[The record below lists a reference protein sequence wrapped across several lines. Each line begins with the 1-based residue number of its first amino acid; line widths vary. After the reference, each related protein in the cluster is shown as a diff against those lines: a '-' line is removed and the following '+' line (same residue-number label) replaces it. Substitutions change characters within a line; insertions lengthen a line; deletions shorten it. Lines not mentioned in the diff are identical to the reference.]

1 MSELLTHLG
10 STEVLLAIFLG
21 TFFLF
26 LLCAL
31 VRPYRVSNSFLLLI
45 CLLALVLTLASLAVE
60 GTKEIVRIGA
70 LAIVVALLL
79 APLLLIWNGIV
90 ILKRESGKFANYLPL
105 LLGVV
110 IAAGEIASMLFL
122 VRDSFDVLAGVR
134 RPILFAVGAS
144 VFYVA
149 ALLLAFVLYMLLL
162 PLLSRKRSFDAV
174 IIHGCALIRGDQVSR
189 ILARRL
195 DLALKLYRRSKG
207 KALLIDSG
215 GQGSDETVSEAAA
228 MRDYL
233 LEKGVSAEQILLED
247 QSHST
252 KENLSFSARILAER
266 GAGGR
271 VALVTSDYHVFRCLW
286 IAKELAFRC
295 KGFGA
300 PVAAYYWPSA
310 VIREFVAVYSRKRYF
325 IAAFLGYL
333 LLVVLPT
340 AYMLLH
346 GA

>member
-1 MSELLTHLG
+1 
-10 STEVLLAIFLG
+10 
-21 TFFLF
+21 
-26 LLCAL
+26 
-31 VRPYRVSNSFLLLI
+31 
-45 CLLALVLTLASLAVE
+45 
-60 GTKEIVRIGA
+60 
-70 LAIVVALLL
+70 
-79 APLLLIWNGIV
+79 
-90 ILKRESGKFANYLPL
+90 
-105 LLGVV
+105 
-110 IAAGEIASMLFL
+110 
-122 VRDSFDVLAGVR
+122 
-134 RPILFAVGAS
+134 
-144 VFYVA
+144 
-149 ALLLAFVLYMLLL
+149 MLLL
-162 PLLSRKRSFDAV
+162 PLLSRKRAFDAV

-207 KALLIDSG
+207 KALLIVSG